1 MASPSVDVVIPVFN
15 GERFL
20 EQAIAS
26 VLDQS
31 LVPAKVLVVDDG
43 STDSSREIAMRFGN
57 PVSCLAQANQ
67 GPSAAR
73 NRGIAA
79 ASSEW
84 VAFLDADDYWM
95 PGRLER
101 MLDVV
106 ERNPDVDFIYT
117 GLTRIAADGSEEPL
131 RAVSPDRIRER
142 LRYDCPIFPSTVMAR
157 RSLLSSHPW
166 STEFR
171 SSEDW
176 WLFYRL
182 SRQAN
187 FAAIE
192 QPTVV
197 HRLHDKS
204 LTHRDW
210 RSVLHYAQR
219 VAARI
224 QEDFSGFERIR
235 LKRKVDARLLASAA
249 LAARSESP
257 RTSLGYIT
265 GSLLAWPFP
274 GLISSRYKLFLLMLA
289 KSLGSGAPQVRT

>member
-106 ERNPDVDFIYT
+106 ERNPDVDFVYT

-142 LRYDCPIFPSTVMAR
+142 LRYDCPIFP
-157 RSLLSSHPW
+157 
-166 STEFR
+166 
-171 SSEDW
+171 
-176 WLFYRL
+176 
-182 SRQAN
+182 
-187 FAAIE
+187 
-192 QPTVV
+192 
-197 HRLHDKS
+197 
-204 LTHRDW
+204 
-210 RSVLHYAQR
+210 
-219 VAARI
+219 
-224 QEDFSGFERIR
+224 
-235 LKRKVDARLLASAA
+235 
-249 LAARSESP
+249 
-257 RTSLGYIT
+257 
-265 GSLLAWPFP
+265 
-274 GLISSRYKLFLLMLA
+274 
-289 KSLGSGAPQVRT
+289 